1 MTVAKKAY
9 KSRLSILIALRFCL
23 MYKDCKPL
31 MEAAEE
37 KWVELVVELVR
48 RTVIVETT

>member
-1 MTVAKKAY
+1 MKTNEHPY
-9 KSRLSILIALRFCL
+9 KSPKLILIALRFCL

-37 KWVELVVELVR
+37 KLVELVVELVR